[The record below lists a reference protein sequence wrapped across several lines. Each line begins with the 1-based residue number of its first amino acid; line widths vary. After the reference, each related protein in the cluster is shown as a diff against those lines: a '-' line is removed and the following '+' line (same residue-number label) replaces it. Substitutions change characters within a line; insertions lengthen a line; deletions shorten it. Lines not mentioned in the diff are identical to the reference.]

1 MMTGVIRLNNE
12 ELAQWFDNP
21 MFRTMGFQKTE
32 LGGKF
37 SNAWLGLPFQF
48 FSWGIAANRK
58 VLISLAQN
66 REVNRVGG
74 ITALISMGML
84 GDYFKNPRYYAQ
96 KETEEKILRGVE
108 LSGVLALFGDMNF
121 MMETISEGTTGH
133 MVGARAALGL
143 EGRFGRAI
151 EMDAVGEVIGAGPGL
166 FADLIYAFGSGNL
179 TYNERVD
186 MIQRMVPL
194 NSLWLWDQ
202 TYRDIVRETIKE

>member
-1 MMTGVIRLNNE
+1 MR
-12 ELAQWFDNP
+12 
-21 MFRTMGFQKTE
+21 FQINLSNFGIKWE
-32 LGGKF
+32 KEGKPLF
-37 SNAWLGLPFQF
+37 SSSSDGSSLT
-48 FSWGIAANRK
+48 FSA
-58 VLISLAQN
+58 
-66 REVNRVGG
+66 VNTVTVVDTDRYNLKS
-74 ITALISMGML
+74 INSAKLTLSM
-84 GDYFKNPRYYAQ
+84 
-96 KETEEKILRGVE
+96 I
-108 LSGVLALFGDMNF
+108 
-121 MMETISEGTTGH
+121 ETISEGTTGH

-143 EGRFGRAI
+143 EGRFGRAN